1 MYNYTHTAMD
11 PSAMDTSLEPLYL
24 LQWSIDIKNMRTLS
38 VSVFVCA
45 LQTTT
50 ICGQSLMRVGH
61 SYREQEILTYT
72 QIIII

>member
-45 LQTTT
+45 LQTTN
-50 ICGQSLMRVGH
+50 
-61 SYREQEILTYT
+61 YRMWPVTNESRTFL
-72 QIIII
+72 